1 MNPYLLN
8 IGPIP
13 TAGMV
18 VHSGDGEAWR
28 ESLEAAIAAG
38 ITGHDIDRLT
48 EHGMPSA
55 NEEEV
60 EDMRD
65 EIDDLM
71 AGIRAHKEAVRAA
84 LKLLDSDDVEEAIEA
99 LEVVEALAE

>member
-1 MNPYLLN
+1 MSAYLLE
-8 IGPIP
+8 IGPISSAYEIAHP
-13 TAGMV
+13 GDAG
-18 VHSGDGEAWR
+18 AWR
-28 ESLEAAIAAG
+28 DALTDAIAAG

-60 EDMRD
+60 EDMRG

-71 AGIRAHKEAVRAA
+71 ADIRAHKEAVRAA